1 MGARAPRAGHEVAVA
16 PRPGVAWRDVPRRL
30 PCPDELRGDPVEI
43 TLGGDKVR
51 AYTGESLAAALFV
64 GGHATLSRS
73 LKYHRPRS
81 FFCLDGHCGGCL
93 TRIGGVPNLRSC
105 LERCADGVAVQGQN
119 AYPSPDLDVL
129 GAVDLLFPKG
139 MDHHSLMTGNRV
151 MNAVAQKVVRQLSG
165 LGKLPDAV
173 APIAPPAGERAVDVA
188 VIGGGPAGLA
198 AATAAARAGARTL
211 LVDEQP
217 ALGGSLRVD
226 PRFGVSAARH
236 AVAEARAAGVEL
248 LAGWTALGAFR
259 EDAVV
264 IATDDRSLLRIA
276 ARAWVWAAG
285 GYNVNVPVPDND
297 RPGVFAARAVGRL
310 LCEHAILAGDRVC
323 LVEDDGPSDYADALA
338 GALCGAGAAVERLAA
353 REVTAIR
360 GRGWVRAVVAGK
372 RRIDCDAIAVAAIP
386 SPASEGARQHG
397 CAVELDAAAGGFAV
411 VTDGDG
417 RTSVDGVFACGD
429 VCGYRGP
436 AAAAAM
442 GTRTGARAAAF
453 AEGR

>member
-1 MGARAPRAGHEVAVA
+1 MPRRAARAVAA
-16 PRPGVAWRDVPRRL
+16 AALPGVACAHVPRRL

-51 AYTGESLAAALFV
+51 AFTGESVAAALFA

-105 LERCADGVAVQGQN
+105 QKRCADGTAVIGQN

-129 GAVDLLFPKG
+129 GAVDLMFPRG
-139 MDHHSLMTGNRV
+139 MDHHTLMTGNRV

-165 LGKLPDAV
+165 LGKLPDRA
-173 APIAPPAGERAVDVA
+173 APVAPPAGERAVDVA

-198 AATAAARAGARTL
+198 AATAAALSGARTL

-226 PRFGVSAARH
+226 PRFGVAAASR

-248 LAGWTALGAFR
+248 LAGWTAIGAFR
-259 EDAVV
+259 EDAAVL
-264 IATDDRSLLRIA
+264 ATDDRSLLRIA

-285 GYNVNVPVPDND
+285 GYSVNVPVPDND

-310 LCEHAILAGDRVC
+310 LCEHAILAGERVC
-323 LVEDDGPSDYADALA
+323 VIEDDGPRDYADALA
-338 GALCGAGAAVERLAA
+338 AALVAAGAAVERIAA
-353 REVTAIR
+353 RDVTAVR

-386 SPASEGARQHG
+386 SPASEGPRQHG
-397 CAVELDAAAGGFAV
+397 CAVELDPAAGGFAV
-411 VTDGDG
+411 VADADG

-436 AAAAAM
+436 EAAAAM
-442 GTRTGARAAAF
+442 GARTGARAAAF
-453 AEGR
+453 AEAR